1 MRAEVLL
8 AFLAMAAV
16 SYGIRVA
23 GFLVGGRLH
32 ENPSLKAA
40 LDQLPAAILIALVVP
55 SLARGGPAEWLAAV
69 RGLGPVADGYDD
81 ADTRLGIAVMR
92 GLLVDVLATGDVP
105 AATAALERY
114 LALADAR
121 ASVG

>member
-23 GFLVGGRLH
+23 GFLVGQRLH
-32 ENPSLKAA
+32 EHPRLSAA

-55 SLARGGPAEWLAAV
+55 LLARGGFTDFLLIPLAAGV
-69 RGLGPVADGYDD
+69 VAVVLLRG
-81 ADTRLGIAVMR
+81 
-92 GLLVDVLATGDVP
+92 VL
-105 AATAALERY
+105 
-114 LALADAR
+114 
-121 ASVG
+121 

>member
-32 ENPSLKAA
+32 EHPRLRAA

-55 SLARGGPAEWLAAV
+55 LVARGGPAEWLATAV
-69 RGLGPVADGYDD
+69 VSALAWFVD
-81 ADTRLGIAVMR
+81 L
-92 GLLVDVLATGDVP
+92 LLVPLAAGVVAVVLLRGV
-105 AATAALERY
+105 L
-114 LALADAR
+114 
-121 ASVG
+121 

>member
-23 GFLVGGRLH
+23 GFLVGGRMH
-32 ENPSLKAA
+32 EHPRLRAA

-55 SLARGGPAEWLAAV
+55 MVAHGGPAEWLAAAV
-69 RGLGPVADGYDD
+69 VAALAWWVDFLLVPLAAGVIAVVVLRGL
-81 ADTRLGIAVMR
+81 I
-92 GLLVDVLATGDVP
+92 
-105 AATAALERY
+105 
-114 LALADAR
+114 
-121 ASVG
+121 

>member
-23 GFLVGGRLH
+23 GFLAGGRMH
-32 ENPSLKAA
+32 EHPRLRAA

-55 SLARGGPAEWLAAV
+55 MLTRAGPAEWLAAAV
-69 RGLGPVADGYDD
+69 VAGLAWFVDLLLIPLAAGAVAVVVLRGIL
-81 ADTRLGIAVMR
+81 
-92 GLLVDVLATGDVP
+92 
-105 AATAALERY
+105 
-114 LALADAR
+114 
-121 ASVG
+121 

>member
-23 GFLVGGRLH
+23 GFLVGRRLQEH
-32 ENPSLKAA
+32 ARLSTA

-55 SLARGGPAEWLAAV
+55 LLARGGPAEWLAA
-69 RGLGPVADGYDD
+69 GAVAALAWWVDF
-81 ADTRLGIAVMR
+81 
-92 GLLVDVLATGDVP
+92 LLVPLAAGVVAVVLLRGV
-105 AATAALERY
+105 L
-114 LALADAR
+114 
-121 ASVG
+121 